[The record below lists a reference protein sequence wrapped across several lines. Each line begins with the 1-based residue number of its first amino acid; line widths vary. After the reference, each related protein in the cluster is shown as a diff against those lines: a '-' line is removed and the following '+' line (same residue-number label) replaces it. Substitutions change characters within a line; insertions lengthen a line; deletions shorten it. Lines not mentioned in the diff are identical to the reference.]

1 MHAFV
6 YFSLWQAAVQRF
18 KDQKLIHKRYVM
30 HLLISCKNYF
40 EALPSLLDLSV
51 PQVGPDAES
60 KPRFTVCGD
69 THGQFYDV
77 LNIFKINGYPSS
89 NVSVTF
95 VFEFQAVSI
104 FFFRI
109 DYL

>member
-1 MHAFV
+1 
-6 YFSLWQAAVQRF
+6 
-18 KDQKLIHKRYVM
+18 M

-51 PQVGPDAES
+51 PEEGPDVQS

-77 LNIFKINGYPSS
+77 LNIFKINGYPSV
-89 NVSVTF
+89 NVSNSWCLKYKSLHIQKLTLF
-95 VFEFQAVSI
+95 
-104 FFFRI
+104 
-109 DYL
+109 